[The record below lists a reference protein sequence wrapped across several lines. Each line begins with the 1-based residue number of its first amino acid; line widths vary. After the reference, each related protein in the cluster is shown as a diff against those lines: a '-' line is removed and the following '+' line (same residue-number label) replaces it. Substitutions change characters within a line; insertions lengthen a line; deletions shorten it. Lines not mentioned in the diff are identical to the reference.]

1 MNVLLTAVGR
11 RSYLVRYFQ
20 AALAGRGLLVAT
32 NTHPDTPGMH
42 VADIALVV
50 PASHDPGYVD
60 AILDVCREHDV
71 RMLSSCHDLDVYALS
86 LARDRLADAGITAVL
101 PDADWARTCL
111 DKYACGLRLREAGF
125 DVPWSSVS
133 IAETRA
139 ALHAGAVSFPLI
151 VKARLGFGSLG
162 LNICHSLGDL
172 LALVNHARAEVE
184 ASPIHRFLPMP
195 LDSSILIQ
203 EMVQGPERCLDI
215 VHDLEGR
222 YAAHFISEIHAM
234 RAGES
239 DTATTMDPDLLGNLP
254 YRLSQLTRHVGIWGF
269 DFLMNDGHPV
279 IIDVN
284 PRFTGDYPFQHIA
297 GANVPAALLAWAD
310 GVEPESSWLKP
321 SAGIKGFK
329 DLVPTPILTPSYRN
343 S

>member
-20 AALAGRGLLVAT
+20 AALAGRGLVVAT

-42 VADIALVV
+42 VADIARVV

-71 RMLSSCHDLDVYALS
+71 RMLCSCHDLDVYALS
-86 LARDRLADAGITAVL
+86 LARDRLTDAGITAVL
-101 PDADWARTCL
+101 PNADWAMTCL

-125 DVPWSSVS
+125 AVPWSSVS
-133 IAETRA
+133 VDETRA
-139 ALHAGAVSFPLI
+139 ALESGALRFPLI

-162 LNICHSLGDL
+162 LNVCHGLDDL
-172 LALVNHARAEVE
+172 VALVNHARAEVE

-195 LDSSILIQ
+195 LDSVVLIQ
-203 EMVQGPERCLDI
+203 QMVPGPERCLDI

-239 DTATTMDPDLLGNLP
+239 DTATTVSPNMLGDLP
-254 YRLSQLTRHVGIWGF
+254 QRLSQLTRHVGVWGF
-269 DFLMNDGHPV
+269 DFLMNDGNPV

-297 GANVPAALLAWAD
+297 GANVPAALLAWA
-310 GVEPESSWLKP
+310 GRAEPESAWLSP
-321 SAGIKGFK
+321 ALGVKGFK
-329 DLVPTPILTPSYRN
+329 DLVPTRIMAAVNPHT
-343 S
+343 